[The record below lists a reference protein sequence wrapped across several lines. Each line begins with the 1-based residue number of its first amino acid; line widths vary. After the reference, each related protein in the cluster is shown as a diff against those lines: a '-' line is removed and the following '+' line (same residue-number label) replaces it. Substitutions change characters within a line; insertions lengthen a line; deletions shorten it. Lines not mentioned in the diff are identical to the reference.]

1 MNAPRR
7 PGPDGAGG
15 DEARDECTPLHLCC
29 QWGLE
34 QVVQTLIEHGADVNV
49 RDAEGKTPV
58 HVAIQNQH
66 SQIISL
72 LLCHPNIDL
81 NKRDKKGL
89 TPFATALTV
98 RNNKAAQAIL
108 ERLPK
113 AAEQYDNKGRNFLH
127 TAIQKGDM
135 ESILFLLSIQVLH
148 LIYVNSLLYIKPVST
163 AGRLFSGRRKFENTR
178 RYTNASLTSRSRV
191 RERDVGAKFDSGG
204 CSGQRYGCK

>member
-1 MNAPRR
+1 MNA
-7 PGPDGAGG
+7 
-15 DEARDECTPLHLCC
+15 RD
-29 QWGLE
+29 
-34 QVVQTLIEHGADVNV
+34 V
-49 RDAEGKTPV
+49 EGKTPV

-89 TPFATALTV
+89 TPFATALTF

-127 TAIQKGDM
+127 TAIQKNDM
-135 ESILFLLSIQVLH
+135 ESILFLLSIQVNIVVIKMHCKCFVVIKMH
-148 LIYVNSLLYIKPVST
+148 LNLYLFHKNFDAFKKLIKQ
-163 AGRLFSGRRKFENTR
+163 NT
-178 RYTNASLTSRSRV
+178 YAI
-191 RERDVGAKFDSGG
+191 K
-204 CSGQRYGCK
+204 

>member
-1 MNAPRR
+1 MNA
-7 PGPDGAGG
+7 
-15 DEARDECTPLHLCC
+15 RD
-29 QWGLE
+29 
-34 QVVQTLIEHGADVNV
+34 V
-49 RDAEGKTPV
+49 EGKTPV

-89 TPFATALTV
+89 TPFATALTF

-127 TAIQKGDM
+127 TAIQKNDM
-135 ESILFLLSIQVLH
+135 ESILFLLSIQVNIVFVVIKMH
-148 LIYVNSLLYIKPVST
+148 LN
-163 AGRLFSGRRKFENTR
+163 LFIIFIS
-178 RYTNASLTSRSRV
+178 
-191 RERDVGAKFDSGG
+191 
-204 CSGQRYGCK
+204 

>member
-1 MNAPRR
+1 LNTPRR

-34 QVVQTLIEHGADVNV
+34 QVVQTLIEHGADVNA

-81 NKRDKKGL
+81 SKRDKKGL

-108 ERLPK
+108 ERLPT

-127 TAIQKGDM
+127 IAIQKGDM
-135 ESILFLLSIQVLH
+135 ESILFLLSIHVLNLMDNILDVKWH
-148 LIYVNSLLYIKPVST
+148 QFSSIKNYLS
-163 AGRLFSGRRKFENTR
+163 
-178 RYTNASLTSRSRV
+178 SR
-191 RERDVGAKFDSGG
+191 
-204 CSGQRYGCK
+204 

>member
-1 MNAPRR
+1 MPWRRYNNSITIKSSLKYFNYCVLSFFNDDLLYHSGCDLNAPRR
-7 PGPDGAGG
+7 PGLDGAGG

-34 QVVQTLIEHGADVNV
+34 QVVQTLIEHGADVNA

-81 NKRDKKGL
+81 NRRDRKGL

-135 ESILFLLSIQVLH
+135 ESILFLLSIQVLFD
-148 LIYVNSLLYIKPVST
+148 LCEYFIVYRASICNQSSLF
-163 AGRLFSGRRKFENTR
+163 R
-178 RYTNASLTSRSRV
+178 
-191 RERDVGAKFDSGG
+191 
-204 CSGQRYGCK
+204 